1 MKEYIQNSVF
11 FGVMI
16 SLLSYWLGTILK
28 KKFKLAIFNPLLI
41 SVVITIL
48 VLVLLGIDY
57 AVYEKGTKVI
67 SFLLTPAT
75 VCLAIPLYEQF
86 QILKDNKKAIL
97 IGTASGV
104 VTSLVVVLALSVV
117 FGIGHANYITLLP
130 KSITTA
136 IGMELSTEL
145 GGYTSLTVASIVI
158 TGILGNV
165 IGGFIMKLFKITEPV
180 AQGVGLGTASHVI
193 GTSKAMEMGEI
204 QGAMGSLSIVVA
216 GILTVFGATIFSY
229 IY

>member
-57 AVYEKGTKVI
+57 DVYEQGTKVI

-75 VCLAIPLYEQF
+75 VCLAIPLYEQL
-86 QILKDNKKAIL
+86 QILKTNHKAIL

-104 VTSLVVVLALSVV
+104 VTSLVVVLILAVV

-136 IGMELSTEL
+136 IGMELSSEL
-145 GGYTSLTVASIVI
+145 GGYTSLTVAAIVI
-158 TGILGNV
+158 TGIMGNV
-165 IGGFIMKLFKITEPV
+165 IGTFVMKLFKITEPV
-180 AQGVGLGTASHVI
+180 AQGVALGTASHVI
-193 GTSKAMEMGEI
+193 GTSKAMELGEV

-216 GILTVFGATIFSY
+216 GMLTVFGATIFSY

>member
-48 VLVLLGIDY
+48 VLVLLEIDY